1 MTEVASRAVGVFDSG
16 IGGLTVV
23 RELLRTLPGEAIVYF
38 GDTARVPYGPKS
50 PETIRRYSREAAELL
65 VGRGVKALVV
75 ACNTATAHAADA
87 LAEDLEIPVIGVVD
101 PGARAAAAAT
111 RTGRVGVLGT
121 IGTVASG
128 VYDRRLRELLPDVR
142 VYAQA
147 CPLFVPLAE
156 EGFADHEAARLI
168 AAHYLEPLR
177 DLDVDVA
184 ILGCTH
190 YPILRDLIQEA
201 VGPGVALVDSGAETA
216 AEIQRILLE
225 RGLARTDPEPPEHE
239 FLVSDSPGRFRE
251 VGTRFVGWPLG
262 RVVLWAPEEDP
273 AIR

>member
-1 MTEVASRAVGVFDSG
+1 MTRAADRPVGVFDSG

-23 RELLRTLPGEAIVYF
+23 RELLRTLPNEPIVYF

-50 PETIRRYSREAAELL
+50 PETIRRYSGEAADLL
-65 VGRGVKALVV
+65 LSRGIKALVV

-87 LAEDLEIPVIGVVD
+87 LAERLDIPVIGVVE
-101 PGARAAAAAT
+101 PGVRAAASAT

-121 IGTVASG
+121 TGTIASG
-128 VYDRRLRELLPDVR
+128 VYDRGLRELLPDVR

-156 EGFADHEAARLI
+156 EGFSEHEAARLI
-168 AAHYLEPLR
+168 AEHYLGPLR
-177 DLDVDVA
+177 EVDVDVA

-190 YPILRDLIQEA
+190 YPMLRGLIQETL
-201 VGPGVALVDSGAETA
+201 GPGVTLIDSGAETA
-216 AEIQRILLE
+216 AEIRRVLLQ
-225 RGLARTDPEPPEHE
+225 RGLARADSGSPEHQ

-251 VGTRFVGWPLG
+251 VGTRFVGRPLG
-262 RVVLWAPEEDP
+262 RVVLQEPEGDP
-273 AIR
+273 ALR